1 MQTSVAN
8 EADRGVRYAILAV
21 LVVGF
26 RRRDPGAVFNAV
38 VSIAA
43 TYLPGAVERRY
54 DVTFKP
60 WQRAYLSTAMLT
72 HSVGMLGPYD
82 DVWWWD
88 HVTHTHSATI
98 LGGVTFAAAR
108 RRGRDP
114 RLWVVAIVAC
124 AGVLWEIAEY
134 GIHATANRLGLEPVL
149 VSYGAADTFFDLV
162 FDIVGAL
169 VVVVVGDS
177 LLGNL
182 VSSDE
187 NPPSAP
193 DSQP

>member
-1 MQTSVAN
+1 MQTSVAR

-43 TYLPGAVERRY
+43 TSLPGAVERRY
-54 DVTFKP
+54 DVTFRP

-72 HSVGMLGPYD
+72 HTVGMLGPYD

-88 HVTHTHSATI
+88 HVTHAHSATI
-98 LGGVTFAAAR
+98 LGGLTFAAAR

-114 RLWVVAIVAC
+114 RPWVVAIVAF
-124 AGVLWEIAEY
+124 AGVVWEFAEY
-134 GIHATANRLGLEPVL
+134 GIHATATRLGLDPVL

-169 VVVVVGDS
+169 VVVVLGDS
-177 LLGNL
+177 LLENL
-182 VSSDE
+182 TSTDE
-187 NPPSAP
+187 NLPSAP
-193 DSQP
+193 DSRP